1 MPARTSLTDP
11 LRIDEVPALPAP
23 GVIGITFC
31 PGKRDAHARSGAWE
45 RDLAMDLDA
54 IRHWGART
62 LVTLIEDHEF
72 GRLGVEALPYQAAA
86 TGLEWIHLPIRDVS
100 APDERFMAGWKSAGP
115 KLSSLLAEGGRLVV
129 HCRGGLGRAGM
140 VASLMLI
147 EQGVAPGDAL
157 QRVRLARPG
166 AVETRE
172 QERFVLAASASEF
185 QPKGG

>member
-31 PGKRDAHARSGAWE
+31 PGKRDAHAMSGAWE

-54 IRHWGART
+54 IRHWGANT

-72 GRLGVEALPYQAAA
+72 GLLGVEALPSEAKAA
-86 TGLEWIHLPIRDVS
+86 GLEWIHLPIRDVS
-100 APDERFMAGWKSAGP
+100 VPDGRFVEGWKVAGP
-115 KLSSLLAEGGRLVV
+115 RLSSLLGDGGRLVV

-140 VASLMLI
+140 VASLLLI
-147 EQGVAPGDAL
+147 EQGIAPADAIR
-157 QRVRLARPG
+157 RVRAARPG
-166 AVETRE
+166 AIETRE
-172 QERFVLAASASEF
+172 QEHWVGAYVSPQAQGRR
-185 QPKGG
+185 